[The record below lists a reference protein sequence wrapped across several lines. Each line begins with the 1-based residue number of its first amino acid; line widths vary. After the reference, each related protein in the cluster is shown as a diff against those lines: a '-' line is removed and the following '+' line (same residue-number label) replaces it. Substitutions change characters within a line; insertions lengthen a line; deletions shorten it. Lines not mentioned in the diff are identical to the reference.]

1 MADEQEGCC
10 GVQEDEIEALS
21 SIYGDDFD
29 IQDENDNSFE
39 IRVCCEEN
47 DWWSLTL
54 HVVMPQ
60 SYPENEPP
68 IYEVFSEC
76 LRDVDL
82 DRLDKELE
90 EIWGEHKGDSVVYLW
105 VERCREILC
114 EVKTAAKQ
122 IEGDQKLAKQI
133 HNDDELYE
141 DLMQERSFT
150 VEVEKDVIALEVE
163 TTNRKRGAKKE
174 AILEIPEI
182 VSGEPIIDRKSI
194 FQAHVAQVLSEGQ
207 VKQVIVKLKE
217 NRKVARASHN
227 IMAYRI
233 EGSREG
239 TFLQDNDDDGENEA
253 GGRLMH
259 LLRILDARNIVVVV
273 SRWYGGILL
282 GPDRF
287 KHINN
292 CARELIVNVG
302 IFTKQVA
309 SGTHDSK
316 GKKKGKGKSK
326 KN

>member
-1 MADEQEGCC
+1 
-10 GVQEDEIEALS
+10 
-21 SIYGDDFD
+21 
-29 IQDENDNSFE
+29 
-39 IRVCCEEN
+39 
-47 DWWSLTL
+47 
-54 HVVMPQ
+54 
-60 SYPENEPP
+60 
-68 IYEVFSEC
+68 
-76 LRDVDL
+76 
-82 DRLDKELE
+82 
-90 EIWGEHKGDSVVYLW
+90 
-105 VERCREILC
+105 
-114 EVKTAAKQ
+114 
-122 IEGDQKLAKQI
+122 
-133 HNDDELYE
+133 
-141 DLMQERSFT
+141 MQERSFT

-207 VKQVIVKLKE
+207 VKQVIGKLKE

-326 KN
+326 KS